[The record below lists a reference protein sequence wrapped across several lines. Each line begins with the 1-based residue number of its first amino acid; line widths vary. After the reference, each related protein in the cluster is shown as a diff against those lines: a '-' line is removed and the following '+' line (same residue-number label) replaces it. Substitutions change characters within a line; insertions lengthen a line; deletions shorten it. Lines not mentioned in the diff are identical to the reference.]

1 MAVRTIA
8 ASGEEI
14 TYNTHTLTHTFIYIY
29 WLAVSTPLK
38 NILASWDYEI
48 PNIWKNRG
56 FSNHQPNILPSG
68 IAIENDHL

>member
-1 MAVRTIA
+1 V
-8 ASGEEI
+8 
-14 TYNTHTLTHTFIYIY
+14 
-29 WLAVSTPLK
+29 VSTPLK